1 MSTQSE
7 PGAPAEG
14 GDVPLCVPELGPE
27 DWSCIKEALAAG
39 WVSSA
44 GPYVDTFERTIADYV
59 GARYAV
65 ATVSGTAALH
75 IALLVAGVQ
84 PEDEVVVSNLTFI
97 APANAV
103 RYVGAWPVFIDSE
116 PNYWQMDPDEVVH
129 FLENGCDWRDGALL
143 SRNTGRRVSALLPVH
158 ILGHPADMDPILEIA
173 SRFGLP
179 VVEDATESLGA
190 TYKGRMVGHLG
201 DVACLSFNGNK
212 LITTGGGGMLL
223 TDRKDWAD
231 RARYLTTQAKDDPV
245 EYIHSEIG
253 YNYRLSSIQA
263 ALGTSQAN
271 KIDLYLG
278 AKRRVAD
285 QYERAFSPLIGIETM
300 SEAPWAE
307 SASWLYTIM
316 VDEEE
321 ARLSSRTLMRHL
333 ATVGIQSRPLWQP
346 MHLSRAHVGSGH
358 GRRPVSERL
367 YRNGLSLPSSVGLTE
382 KEQDRVIESVV
393 AVLNGTP
400 AETVI
405 GNRSGTGRGSS

>member
-14 GDVPLCVPELGPE
+14 GAVALCVPELGPE
-27 DWSCIKEALAAG
+27 DWSCIKEALDAG

-44 GPYVDTFERTIADYV
+44 GPYVETFERTIAEYV
-59 GARYAV
+59 GVRYAV

-75 IALLVAGVQ
+75 IALLVAGVLLD
-84 PEDEVVVSNLTFI
+84 DEVLVSDLTFI

-103 RYVGAWPVFIDSE
+103 RYAGAWPVFIDSE
-116 PNYWQMDPDEVVH
+116 PDYWQMGPDEVVH
-129 FLENGCDWRDGALL
+129 FLENGCAWRDGALL

-158 ILGHPADMDPILEIA
+158 ILGHPVDMDPILEIA

-179 VVEDATESLGA
+179 VIEDATESLGA
-190 TYKGRMVGHLG
+190 SYKGRMVGHMG

-278 AKRRVAD
+278 AKHRVAD
-285 QYERAFSPLIGIETM
+285 RYERAFGPLTGIQTM
-300 SEAPWAE
+300 SEASWAE
-307 SASWLYTIM
+307 SAWWLYTVL
-316 VDEEE
+316 VDEK
-321 ARLSSRTLMRHL
+321 AAGLSSRTLMRHL
-333 ATVGIQSRPLWQP
+333 ATLGIQSRPLWQP
-346 MHLSRAHVGSGH
+346 MHLSKPHIGPEHGH
-358 GRRPVSERL
+358 LPVSERL
-367 YRNGLSLPSSVGLTE
+367 YKNALSLPSSVGLTE
-382 KEQDRVIESVV
+382 DEQDRVIESVTG
-393 AVLNGTP
+393 VLKKTL
-400 AETVI
+400 A
-405 GNRSGTGRGSS
+405 RKR